1 MNIPLCKN
9 QKLMFFNMIAVYQS
23 LFSLLLIFICH
34 QNLIAFRLFTK
45 MKGTIMNP
53 EKREDPKNPKGVKN
67 PHILVALC
75 LNQKKVSVIVPLSQI
90 IFMF

>member
-1 MNIPLCKN
+1 
-9 QKLMFFNMIAVYQS
+9 
-23 LFSLLLIFICH
+23 
-34 QNLIAFRLFTK
+34 

-75 LNQKKVSVIVPLSQI
+75 LNQKKVSVIVPFEWSHFYVLKEDILLARTDISKATSLLQVPVNI
-90 IFMF
+90 VTFYL

>member
-1 MNIPLCKN
+1 
-9 QKLMFFNMIAVYQS
+9 
-23 LFSLLLIFICH
+23 
-34 QNLIAFRLFTK
+34 

-67 PHILVALC
+67 PHILVAWC
-75 LNQKKVSVIVPLSQI
+75 LNQKKVSVIVPLSEI